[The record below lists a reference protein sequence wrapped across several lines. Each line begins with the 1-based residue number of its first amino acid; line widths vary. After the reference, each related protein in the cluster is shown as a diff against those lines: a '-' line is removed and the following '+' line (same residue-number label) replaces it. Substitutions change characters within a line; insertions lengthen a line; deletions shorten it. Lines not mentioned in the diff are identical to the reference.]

1 MTKQRSEATHKVQIN
16 NERVLVTEWRFS
28 PGAET
33 GWHCHK
39 HDYVVVPQSTGKL
52 LLETK
57 EGEITS
63 ELVAGESYFRDF
75 GVTHNVIN
83 SNDYE
88 FVFIEI
94 EFK

>member
-16 NERVLVTEWRFS
+16 NERVLVTEWRFP

-57 EGEITS
+57 EGDITS
-63 ELVAGESYFRDF
+63 ELVAGESYFRDV